1 VSRILGIGVDVIDV
15 VRIDRAA
22 NRWGD
27 RFLKRLYT
35 QGELAYCREQSFPA
49 EHLAARFA
57 AKEATMKALGTGWTS
72 NVAFKDIEVVRQG
85 SERPQ
90 IELHDEVRRTL
101 PANLTLH
108 VSLSHTHVLAT
119 AFVVA
124 ALESE
129 PSLNSAS
136 TREKHHDQIH

>member
-1 VSRILGIGVDVIDV
+1 VSRIFGIGVDVVDV
-15 VRIDRAA
+15 ARIDRAA

-27 RFLKRLYT
+27 RFLKRVYT
-35 QGELAYCREQSFPA
+35 QRELEYCRERPLPA

-57 AKEATMKALGTGWTS
+57 AKEATMKALGTGWTPH
-72 NVAFKDIEVVRQG
+72 VAFKAIEIVREG
-85 SERPQ
+85 RRRPQ
-90 IELHDEVRRTL
+90 IELNRDMRRML

-108 VSLSHTHVLAT
+108 VSLSHTRLLAT

-129 PSLNSAS
+129 PSLNSSS